1 MFLPVTPHGQ
11 VPVTAAGEP
20 VLVEKAPGGVG
31 KHAVVDL
38 GTCLLYTSPSPRD

>member
-20 VLVEKAPGGVG
+20 VLVEKVPGGVG
-31 KHAVVDL
+31 KHAVVDRYPA
-38 GTCLLYTSPSPRD
+38 GVRVSGRRC

>member
-1 MFLPVTPHGQ
+1 MFLPVTPGGL

-20 VLVEKAPGGVG
+20 VLVEKVPGGVG

-38 GTCLLYTSPSPRD
+38 GTLQALSLIHI